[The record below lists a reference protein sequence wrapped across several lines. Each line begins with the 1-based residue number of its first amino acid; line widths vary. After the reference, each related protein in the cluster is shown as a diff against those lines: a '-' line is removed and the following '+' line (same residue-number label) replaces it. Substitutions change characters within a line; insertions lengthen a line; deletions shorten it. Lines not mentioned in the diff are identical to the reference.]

1 MEWVNTRSHKSKF
14 VTSLDILQSTN
25 IVFSSGL
32 GKLGVWSVDSGMST
46 VWRGHGSAWINC
58 VKVLYKW
65 TFASGAKDGLIRIW
79 DMQEYFSG
87 NKKLNYRTLKF
98 RSSDHIP
105 RIKGE
110 HTVINICPIEK
121 TRIAS
126 SHQRNSSYFVV
137 VWDLKKGTVQR
148 HFRDLGTAG
157 SQTVQYFN
165 RKLFI
170 AQSFQTGKDIIV
182 WDFETDN
189 RETLRTGH
197 SDNVTSIAVLGN
209 KLVTGSKD
217 KTIKVWK
224 RSGNS
229 WKHKVLPFVPATQGN
244 IKYIYTSGDNVICA
258 TDDKRITIWGFF
270 TGIRHTVI
278 SSEKT
283 LALGWCAGKLVTG
296 SLNGVKLWEYKDA
309 PSPVVKLGYK
319 TFPSG
324 TRLFTLITSETFD
337 RTRDLAFFGKHLG
350 LNVRATLH
358 NTSESGYVRLHVFNT
373 TGQLRMLTAPRHW
386 RQEIFGA
393 AYVSLVKVEQRLAK
407 YCQQNGYDG
416 WHMRVKMDNRVSNV
430 KEAEYETVVLKSSF
444 DKLQFRGKKR
454 ITLEDLKDKDHVR
467 VSKKGNI
474 TFVKRIERLE
484 EMFENLRF

>member
-1 MEWVNTRSHKSKF
+1 MEWVNTDSHQF
-14 VTSLDILQSTN
+14 NFITAVDTLQSTK
-25 IVFSSGL
+25 IVFSNGL
-32 GKLGVWSVDSGMST
+32 GKLGVWSLDSDRYAH
-46 VWRGHGSAWINC
+46 WQGHTHWIDC
-58 VKVLYKW
+58 VKVLYEW
-65 TFASGAKDGLIRIW
+65 TFASGAKDGYIRIW
-79 DMQEYFSG
+79 NLRGYFSG
-87 NKKLNYRTLKF
+87 DKEIVFEKFLSYR
-98 RSSDHIP
+98 P
-105 RIKGE
+105 GG
-110 HTVINICPIEK
+110 HTVLNICPIGK
-121 TRIAS
+121 THLAS
-126 SHQRNSSYFVV
+126 SHQLKRGFSYSVI

-148 HFRDLGTAG
+148 HFRDIGAVG

-170 AQSFQTGKDIIV
+170 AQVFKTGKDIRV
-182 WDFETDN
+182 WDFDLGTTG
-189 RETLRTGH
+189 TLRTGH

-229 WKHKVLPFVPATQGN
+229 WLVQYKQLTQGN
-244 IKYIYTSGDNVICA
+244 IKNIYTVDDKVIYA
-258 TDDKRITIWGFF
+258 TDDKRITIWDVK
-270 TGIRHTVI
+270 TRIKNTIVLD
-278 SSEKT
+278 EKT
-283 LALGWCAGKLVTG
+283 LALGWCSGKLVTG
-296 SLNGVKLWEYKDA
+296 SLNGVRLWEYKDA
-309 PSPVVKLGYK
+309 SSPVVKLGYK

-358 NTSESGYVRLHVFNT
+358 NTSESGYVWLHVFNT
-373 TGQLRMLTAPRHW
+373 TGPLRMLTAPKHW

-393 AYVSLVKVEQRLAK
+393 AYVSLAEVERRLTK

-467 VSKKGNI
+467 VSKKGKI